1 MTLFSDSYNEFQEA
15 KVSNKKISCK
25 VTGHTKCD
33 CSQQCVGIYWLAH
46 QICSNN
52 LSNGLETRMISMQ
65 CFGLKTNFLSR
76 KVIFEVSLWIC
87 VSLLEVILKYISVLP
102 ETKGAI

>member
-1 MTLFSDSYNEFQEA
+1 
-15 KVSNKKISCK
+15 
-25 VTGHTKCD
+25 
-33 CSQQCVGIYWLAH
+33 
-46 QICSNN
+46 
-52 LSNGLETRMISMQ
+52 MISMQ

-76 KVIFEVSLWIC
+76 KVIFEVSLWIR